1 MTAVGELEPA
11 VPRWHGAG
19 HGARP
24 AHCDADRAAAVVSHR
39 VRCACAAPLTC
50 RPSSGAGA
58 CAIGPAASGL
68 AGSVVSPPWTSIR
81 PNSAATDQE
90 RRAEITDGRGRG
102 EITVPLSKYHHF
114 DIVLIL
120 KRYRTYSHSSPA
132 PAYAWERGRVP
143 GGGGRGRRSSGRGVK
158 VQAARRQATG
168 RREGRPGRSR
178 GGRLAGRA

>member
-1 MTAVGELEPA
+1 MTAAEELEPA

-68 AGSVVSPPWTSIR
+68 AGSV
-81 PNSAATDQE
+81 A
-90 RRAEITDGRGRG
+90 
-102 EITVPLSKYHHF
+102 
-114 DIVLIL
+114 
-120 KRYRTYSHSSPA
+120 SPA
-132 PAYAWERGRVP
+132 LDLDQAEFGRD
-143 GGGGRGRRSSGRGVK
+143 GSRASSRDHRRSR
-158 VQAARRQATG
+158 AR
-168 RREGRPGRSR
+168 
-178 GGRLAGRA
+178 